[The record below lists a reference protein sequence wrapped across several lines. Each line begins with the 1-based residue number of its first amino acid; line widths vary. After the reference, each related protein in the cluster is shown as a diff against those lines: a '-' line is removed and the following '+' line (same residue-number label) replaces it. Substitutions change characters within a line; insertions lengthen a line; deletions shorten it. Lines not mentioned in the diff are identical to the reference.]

1 MGSERDGH
9 RFVDV
14 SKMMCCIDVKVE
26 IETRCGMCE
35 EDEEEERKRLKGV
48 GGIGNRREEYI
59 LRLSERD
66 TIGRA
71 ALT

>member
-1 MGSERDGH
+1 ML
-9 RFVDV
+9 
-14 SKMMCCIDVKVE
+14 CCIDVIVE

-35 EDEEEERKRLKGV
+35 EEEEEEERKRLKGV